1 MQLDIMLFFQSVRS
15 DFLDVLMNTI
25 SLFGEILIPLAVITI
40 IYWCIDKKKGF
51 VITLSILTALMTT
64 QIVKSIVR
72 YPRPF
77 QAYPELIQ
85 GDRISTATGYSFPS
99 GHSTLS
105 SSFYP
110 ALYLAF
116 RTKALLVIAIVLTIM
131 VPVSRLYLGV
141 HWPMDVICGTII
153 GLSSSILFARIAD
166 DITKDDASY
175 RRYSMIY
182 GIAAGIVSL
191 VFTILLTADAVDH
204 TAFSDLA
211 SNAAIASGAMIGFA
225 LESYFVRFR
234 ISGGMGKKVLNVAIG
249 IILMVLVLILL
260 TLIPMPHSVSVFV
273 MMFAAGMWVSFLYPL
288 IATRTG
294 LMDHS

>member
-1 MQLDIMLFFQSVRS
+1 MLFFQSVRS

-77 QAYPELIQ
+77 QAYPELIL

-166 DITKDDASY
+166 DITKDEASY

-191 VFTILLTADAVDH
+191 VFTILLTAE
-204 TAFSDLA
+204 
-211 SNAAIASGAMIGFA
+211 ASGAMVGFA
-225 LESYFVRFR
+225 LESSLVRFR
-234 ISGGMGKKVLNVAIG
+234 ISGEMGKKVLNVAIG
-249 IILMVLVLILL
+249 IILMVLMLILL